1 LALIKQSPNVSD
13 ISDMPE
19 KFRYIQLFLQ
29 AVVDVVNGRLTLA
42 ENHLMPSVNVTFSEA
57 DTNKTVSHGL
67 GRAPR
72 GFIVVGL
79 TASMIIYDGS
89 ISATAQNIT
98 LKSSAAGTAKLLFV

>member
-1 LALIKQSPNVSD
+1 MALIKQSPNVSD